1 MYSGGS
7 WWKLYDVACYLK
19 SRSHD
24 FCLKKSTV
32 SPLGFIH
39 FKVSVHATKT
49 TPSPPTFIHYR
60 KMNSRWLGH
69 LPLGFIHYWV
79 NVWSPWGNLILFT
92 CNMWIDVKKS
102 TVSPP
107 MFIHC
112 KKCMKGGG
120 GVQNPWGGWY
130 IYHKITRALINLA
143 SYQPAEHGN
152 MTQSNQ
158 IYQVFLDFS
167 FVSKTLYLMGK
178 IYSHLN
184 SFEGHLILSNPLIGK
199 TPQKHRS
206 PVL

>member
-1 MYSGGS
+1 MPP
-7 WWKLYDVACYLK
+7 KQ
-19 SRSHD
+19 HPP
-24 FCLKKSTV
+24 
-32 SPLGFIH
+32 PLLSYIIEKWIADGWGI
-39 FKVSVHATKT
+39 S
-49 TPSPPTFIHYR
+49 
-60 KMNSRWLGH
+60 
-69 LPLGFIHYWV
+69 PLGFIHYWV
-79 NVWSPWGNLILFT
+79 NVWSPWGNR
-92 CNMWIDVKKS
+92 V
-102 TVSPP
+102 PP
-107 MFIHC
+107 WASYFSHAICELMLKNRRCPPLCSYIA
-112 KKCMKGGG
+112 KNVWRGG